1 MHHILFCIVLL
12 GDELYYNY
20 QLRSDDVF
28 VTHLVVE
35 KEQGRVAPS
44 YKAVFLVNNSLQYQ
58 VHTHISP
65 TQVYRRERLYLP
77 DGIQMYVHKTK
88 KGQPAFVQ
96 CVVKIPNGDMQNVY
110 QLEMLHQKLVKRK
123 PNSKKYKVISRQL
136 GEILQENGLR
146 HKTLG
151 NTVSVERTIYDKN
164 LEFKIGACIPYV
176 TSRDSGHYKCGF
188 KSSVI
193 ELNVDYNFILTQ
205 ANILYKPVVEFLP
218 CDSSTLD
225 RQHNEKYEY
234 IRYKKDKHIV
244 LSSSVETCLRCR
256 AAGLQNTTVA
266 IRAIKRGPGHR
277 DRAGADLV
285 TYPNVTKVTYTDIS
299 DIRDTAVTYI
309 LHHPSKQHA
318 GVYLCYAEYNMA
330 VSNYK
335 RFVIHAVT
343 KYKKV

>member
-1 MHHILFCIVLL
+1 
-12 GDELYYNY
+12 
-20 QLRSDDVF
+20 
-28 VTHLVVE
+28 
-35 KEQGRVAPS
+35 
-44 YKAVFLVNNSLQYQ
+44 
-58 VHTHISP
+58 
-65 TQVYRRERLYLP
+65 
-77 DGIQMYVHKTK
+77 MYVHETK

-96 CVVKIPNGDMQNVY
+96 CVVKVPNGNMQNVY
-110 QLEMLHQKLVKRK
+110 KLEMLHQKLIKRK

-136 GEILQENGLR
+136 GELLQQNGLR
-146 HKTLG
+146 PKTIG
-151 NTVSVERTIYDKN
+151 NTVSVERTMYGKN

-205 ANILYKPVVEFLP
+205 ANILYKPVVEFVP
-218 CDSSTLD
+218 CDSSTSD

-266 IRAIKRGPGHR
+266 IRAIKRGPGHH

-318 GVYLCYAEYNMA
+318 GVYLCYAEYNME
-330 VSNYK
+330 VSNYQ
-335 RFVIHAVT
+335 RFVIRVVT